1 MNSEPKP
8 VVTGYPAA
16 AQPSYSGTAAAG
28 PAYGSSYPYPAT
40 APAYY
45 PPPPPPPPGPYHDP
59 NAVYG
64 HRNSSSLFIRRLIII
79 CISVFLIIAIVT
91 FILWLVLR
99 FRLPEVAV
107 SAASVSSFNVSN
119 SQQVTGN
126 FNLTF
131 MVRNRNQKMGIF
143 YDRVQAAVFYGSDS
157 ISETSLPPFYQGKGN
172 STAVPARFAAVSAY
186 VDPDVAS
193 SILKERSNG
202 GVVNFHVRIMAWVRF
217 RAGAWRTR
225 RHVMR
230 VYCDN
235 VRIGFSN
242 STSLIGSLEGAPK
255 TCRVDV

>member
-16 AQPSYSGTAAAG
+16 EQPSYSGATAAG

-119 SQQVTGN
+119 SQQ
-126 FNLTF
+126 
-131 MVRNRNQKMGIF
+131 KMGIF

-157 ISETSLPPFYQGKGN
+157 ISETSLPPFYQGKGI